1 MASWRP
7 LSGPQG
13 FIMATKAAIRVGI
26 GGWSFDEWRDNF
38 YPRGLAR
45 TQELAYASRQLN
57 AIEINST
64 YHGTQ
69 KPSSFAKWRDD
80 APEDF
85 VFAVK
90 ANRFATN
97 RRVLAEAGE
106 SVEKFLT
113 SGLAELGAKL
123 GPIVWQFAT
132 TKKFDA
138 ADFGAFLNLLP
149 TALDGLPLRH
159 VLDVRHESFMCD
171 EYLALARKHR
181 AATVFTDSPD
191 YPSFAN
197 LTGDFVYARLMKAT
211 SDQPLGYT
219 DAALDGWTAAAQT
232 WASGAQPAG
241 LPLVEEARP
250 PAKKA
255 REVLVFYINGAKER
269 APHAAMAMLKRL
281 GWKAPVH
288 SPTHSPR

>member
-1 MASWRP
+1 MA
-7 LSGPQG
+7 
-13 FIMATKAAIRVGI
+13 KAAAMAAVRVGI
-26 GGWSFDEWRDNF
+26 GGWNFDEWRDNF
-38 YPRGLAR
+38 YPKGLAR
-45 TQELAYASRQLN
+45 TRELAYASRQLN

-69 KPSSFAKWRDD
+69 KPSSFAKWRDETPD
-80 APEDF
+80 DF
-85 VFAVK
+85 VFALK

-106 SVEKFLT
+106 SVDKFLT
-113 SGLAELGAKL
+113 SGLTELGAKL

-138 ADFGAFLNLLP
+138 EDFEGFLNLLP
-149 TALDGLPLRH
+149 SGLDGLPLRH
-159 VLDVRHESFMCD
+159 ALDVRHESFRCA

-181 AATVFTDSPD
+181 AATVFTDSPN
-191 YPSFAN
+191 YPSFGN
-197 LTGDFVYARLMKAT
+197 LTGDFVYARLMNAA

-219 DAALDGWTAAAQT
+219 EEALDDWATTAQT
-232 WASGAQPAG
+232 WAAGSQPAG
-241 LPLVEEARP
+241 LPSVAEAKP
-250 PAKKA
+250 AAKKA
-255 REVLVFYINGAKER
+255 REVFVFYINGAKER
-269 APHAAMAMLKRL
+269 APHAAMATLKRL